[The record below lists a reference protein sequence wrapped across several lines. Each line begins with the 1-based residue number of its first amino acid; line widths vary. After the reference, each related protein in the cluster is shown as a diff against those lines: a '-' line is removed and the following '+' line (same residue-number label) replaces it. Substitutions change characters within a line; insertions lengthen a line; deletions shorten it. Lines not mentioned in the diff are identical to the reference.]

1 MKHKKNKN
9 LIQGIAL
16 ERIYRLMDLAIE
28 NWEKHSDRSIEYL
41 KLMKKI
47 GMRNKVK
54 IPIEVK
60 KLYCKK
66 CFSLLIKGKD
76 KEVRVKNKVLLVK
89 CRKCG
94 NTKKVFLK
102 KRKENFVLGITGGIG
117 TGKTTVLNEL
127 EKKGFNVFNTDK
139 IAKKEMDKIKEE
151 IKELFGKE
159 VLTKQGIDHKKL
171 AKIVFNNKK
180 KLKELNELIH
190 PLVKKKIEEEIKGI
204 KKTALEIPLLFESG
218 MEKLCDKVLVVYSEK
233 EKMIE
238 RKKDKITKEE
248 LLKRISFQIPLKEKI
263 RKADYLIENK
273 GTIKELQHK
282 INELEE
288 KIKEELK

>member
-1 MKHKKNKN
+1 MKKKNKN
-9 LIQGIAL
+9 LIQQIAL

-28 NWEKHSDRSIEYL
+28 NWETHPKRSSDYL
-41 KLMKKI
+41 QLMKKI

-54 IPIEVK
+54 IPKEVK
-60 KLYCKK
+60 KFYCKK
-66 CFSLLIKGKD
+66 CFSLLIKEKD
-76 KEVRVKNKVLLVK
+76 KETRIKNKVLFIK
-89 CRKCG
+89 CRNCN
-94 NTKKVFLK
+94 NTKKVFPE

-127 EKKGFNVFNTDK
+127 EKKGFNVLNADK
-139 IAKKEMDKIKEE
+139 LAKKEMEKIKEK

-171 AKIVFNNKK
+171 AEIVFNNKK

-190 PLVKKKIEEEIKGI
+190 PLVKEKIEKEIKGI
-204 KKTALEIPLLFESG
+204 KKTAIEIPLLFESG
-218 MEKLCDKVLVVYSEK
+218 MEKLCDKILVVYSQK

-238 RKKDKITKEE
+238 RKKDKMNKEE
-248 LLKRISFQIPLKEKI
+248 LLKRISFHIPLQEKI
-263 RKADYLIENK
+263 RKADYLIENNK
-273 GTIKELQHK
+273 TIKELQNK

-288 KIKEELK
+288 KIKEEIK